1 MKVFCPCFQQGLNY
15 IAGLLLLVTK
25 SEDTSF
31 WLLKGLVE
39 RIVPNYYTR
48 TMDGV
53 ITDIDVLDELIRCD
67 RLLYHGSISSSIIFL
82 GILFE
87 VKKECPVWRLC
98 PAICLSVF

>member
-1 MKVFCPCFQQGLNY
+1 VFDRCLQQGLNY

-53 ITDIDVLDELIRCD
+53 ITDIDVLDELIRYDC
-67 RLLYHGSISSSIIFL
+67 LLYHGSISSSVYRIFRHSL
-82 GILFE
+82 
-87 VKKECPVWRLC
+87 
-98 PAICLSVF
+98 